1 MATANRARKCSIGS
15 KANANV
21 SRRMEAAACRP
32 GKVRP
37 ADEPSGRVRSGTQ
50 ARGEA
55 WKRLSPEFKARHR
68 AEKKAKDGELYWYG
82 INRAADARAKVLA
95 SVLRIKHEHV

>member
-1 MATANRARKCSIGS
+1 MSMSAEEWKQRLADLERSGQPMS
-15 KANANV
+15 LQDEY
-21 SRRMEAAACRP
+21 EAARRL
-32 GKVRP
+32 G
-37 ADEPSGRVRSGTQ
+37 
-50 ARGEA
+50 GEA
-55 WKRLSPEFKARHR
+55 WKHLSPEFKARHM